1 MAQQRLKLSRNQLT
15 AFLNDFE
22 SIKQFELLFS
32 EVDNTSSIGMDGV
45 YLESS
50 ASFVAST
57 EALDSIDR
65 VDELAYPIAVA
76 PPIEQASLET
86 LTDVKSV
93 GSSNRSI
100 IQYNS
105 TTGKWESSDIVVG
118 LKYGGTSVNYTEF
131 EADGTLKMNGDA
143 TVWNDWNLSRDFT
156 PTTGA
161 GVPARN
167 ALIGNIVKDQ
177 FAVNDAL
184 QYMSSE
190 LLHDWKEGSDL
201 QVHVHWATGGLN
213 DATVRGVKWEIEY
226 TVCNPLE
233 SSVAPTAYTAT
244 LTQSNEFS
252 IPAAQPDRTHRVSTI
267 YTIPGS
273 TLKIGAQLLM
283 RLKRIAS
290 VTNPAPANDP
300 FVISFGVHFEADT
313 LGSRTVMSK

>member
-1 MAQQRLKLSRNQLT
+1 MASKQAPINSRPLDPNGFFTSPWVQW
-15 AFLNDFE
+15 FSQVVYSSLN
-22 SIKQFELLFS
+22 S
-32 EVDNTSSIGMDGV
+32 V
-45 YLESS
+45 
-50 ASFVAST
+50 VASDT
-57 EALDSIDR
+57 IPLMSSTLGAIGTS
-65 VDELAYPIAVA
+65 LAYAREDHKHPSDTSKLDVGATAVDSDALGGVPAAGYALLAGAAFTGPISAPTSEFGGVA
-76 PPIEQASLET
+76 
-86 LTDVKSV
+86 
-93 GSSNRSI
+93 
-100 IQYNS
+100 
-105 TTGKWESSDIVVG
+105 
-118 LKYGGTSVNYTEF
+118 NYTEF
-131 EADGTLKMNGDA
+131 EADGTLKMNGNA

-167 ALIGNIVKDQ
+167 TLVGNIVKDQ

-184 QYMSSE
+184 QYMSTE

-213 DATVRGVKWEIEY
+213 DATVRGVKWEVEY

-233 SSVAPTAYTAT
+233 SGVAPTVFPAT
-244 LTQSNEFS
+244 VTQSAEFS
-252 IPAAQPDRTHRVSTI
+252 VPAAEPNRTHRITTI

-290 VTNPAPANDP
+290 VANVAPAADP

-313 LGSRTVMSK
+313 LGSRTVIGK